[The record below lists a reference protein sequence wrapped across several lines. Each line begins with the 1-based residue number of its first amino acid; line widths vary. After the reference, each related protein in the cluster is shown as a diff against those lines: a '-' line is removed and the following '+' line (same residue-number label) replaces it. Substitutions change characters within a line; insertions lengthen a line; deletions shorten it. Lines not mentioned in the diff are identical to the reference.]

1 MTVTAAPP
9 APPQHRQRRAT
20 SLWITELPFLVLLG
34 LGALVRMLVQVAFP
48 PGFVFSDGPTYLGMA
63 HHLVPSPDRP
73 VGYGALLWVLAR
85 FADSVALVSVT
96 QHVLGLATAVLVYV
110 MLRHWGVS
118 SWVATLATVPVLFD
132 VMQLV
137 LEHSPLSDVLF
148 DLVVLSAIAVLGWH
162 RRPGVVAVA
171 VGGLLLGLATLV
183 RVVGEP
189 TVIAAAVFCIG
200 VGVTMWRRA
209 LLVLVL
215 CVAFVLPLVGYA
227 AWYHAEHGS
236 WALTQAGGRALYMRT
251 TSFVD
256 CSRVQ
261 LPSYERGLCPPE
273 PLGHRL
279 DPTQYGW
286 HSEASKHLDR
296 PGMTNDQVLHDFAV
310 RVIRAQPGGYVRTVV
325 RDFALGFHPERRD
338 AYGYD
343 TAYKWSLRHYIDY
356 QTTDYTR
363 PAYAA
368 HGGEQPHTRQPLGDM
383 LATYGDK
390 AYLPGPVLFALAL
403 LAFVGLLVRRPS
415 GSVPSRSLIF
425 LLLVTGLGLVLATD
439 VTAEFVW
446 RYQLP
451 ALVLVPMAAAL
462 SWTRL
467 GWTWPRRRREP
478 QSGTTAT
485 PSTD

>member
-1 MTVTAAPP
+1 VTVTTAPREAPERRRSRVAA
-9 APPQHRQRRAT
+9 
-20 SLWITELPFLVLLG
+20 LWTTERPFLALLG
-34 LGALVRMLVQVAFP
+34 LGALVRVLVQVAFP

-63 HHLVPSPDRP
+63 DHLVPNPDRP
-73 VGYGALLWVLAR
+73 VGYGAMLWVLAR
-85 FADSVALVSVT
+85 FSDSVALVSVT

-118 SWVATLATVPVLFD
+118 TWVATLATVPVLLD

-148 DLVVLSAIAVLGWH
+148 DLVVLSAIAVLGWR
-162 RRPGVVAVA
+162 RRPSVAAVA
-171 VGGLLLGLATLV
+171 IGGLLLGLATLV

-189 TVIAAAVFCIG
+189 VVVAGAVFCIG

-209 LLVLVL
+209 VLVLVL

-227 AWYHAEHGS
+227 AWYHAELGS

-261 LPSYERGLCPPE
+261 LPSYERRLCPPE
-273 PLGHRL
+273 PVDQRL

-286 HSEASKHLDR
+286 HSDASKHNDR

-310 RVIRAQPGGYVRTVV
+310 RAIRAQPGAYGAVVLRDLAMGFYPART
-325 RDFALGFHPERRD
+325 DLF
-338 AYGYD
+338 GYD
-343 TAYKWSLRHYIDY
+343 TAFKWRLSSYVDY

-363 PAYAA
+363 PAYAE
-368 HGGEQPHTRQPLGDM
+368 HGGEQPHTRQPLGNVM
-383 LATYGDK
+383 AAYGDI
-390 AYLPGPVLFALAL
+390 AYLPGPVLFALAV
-403 LAFVGLLVRRPS
+403 LALVGLVVRRPD
-415 GSVPSRSLIF
+415 GTVPSRSLIF
-425 LLLVTGLGLVLATD
+425 LLLVTGLGLVLVPD

-467 GWTWPRRRREP
+467 GWGRRRREP
-478 QSGTTAT
+478 QPGTTAT